1 MSSLREIPV
10 ALQLYS
16 VRKDCASDFIGT
28 LRKVSEIG
36 YEGVEFAGYY
46 GMEAEDLKKN
56 LDEMG
61 LKVAGTH
68 TKIDTLLGDELQK
81 TIEFNSIIG
90 NRFLIVPGLPKE
102 NTESKEAWSKTADLF
117 NEISEKIKPYGMRTG
132 YHNHWT
138 EFKPVDGEIPW
149 DIFFGKTR
157 NDVIMQLDTGNGMK
171 GGGDPLEI
179 LKKYPGRAVTIH
191 LKEFSSTNDKAIIG
205 EGEVNWKEILNLC
218 ETGGKTEWY
227 IIEQESY
234 AYPPIDC
241 VRLCLQNLKRML
253 KGGEL

>member
-1 MSSLREIPV
+1 MSAIQEIPV

-16 VRKDCASDFIGT
+16 VREDCSKDFIGT

-46 GMEAEDLKKN
+46 GMKAEDLKKN
-56 LDEMG
+56 LDEIG

-68 TKIDTLLGDELQK
+68 AKIDTLLGDEIQK
-81 TIEFNSIIG
+81 TIEFNSTLS

-102 NTESKEAWSKTADLF
+102 YTGSKEAWSKTADIF
-117 NEISEKIKPYGMRTG
+117 NEISEKVKPYGMRVG

-149 DIFFGKTR
+149 DIFFGTVRK
-157 NDVIMQLDTGNGMK
+157 DVIMQLDTGNAMK
-171 GGGDPLEI
+171 GGGDPVEI

-191 LKEFSSTNDKAIIG
+191 LKEFSSENDKAIIG
-205 EGEVNWKEILNLC
+205 EGEVKWNEILNLC
-218 ETGGKTEWY
+218 ETAGKTEWY

-234 AYPPIDC
+234 AYRPIDC
-241 VRLCLQNLKRML
+241 VRLCLQSLKRIL
-253 KGGEL
+253 KGRES